1 MPNHVTSV
9 IILSGDESRLK
20 AMLEQIKNDEVGIG
34 SVDFNK
40 ILPMPEALHMTS
52 GSIENDAITVY
63 LSAVNPINEE
73 FSGIKKLGAAEF
85 SEMLKKLPSSSKKI
99 DMMMPEKEAINLSK
113 DRYRESLQY
122 IAEKGEKYVS
132 NVLKYGVSTW
142 YDWAVG
148 NWGTKWNAYG
158 YDNSVEME
166 DHKLKFLT
174 AWAAPH
180 PILQKLSEMYPD
192 IKFEHEWADEDIG
205 SNCGRYVYYGG
216 ERIEEYFPES
226 QKECLEFAA
235 RVMDVSLEEDYAL
248 YLNASETGYIYIE
261 GDDDYE
267 LVEIADQTALFTNKC
282 ITDADIPN
290 GMYCYHLRS
299 SDNGDFCAIEKS
311 VLVNNAGSIITKEPV
326 ALCEKGCIEL
336 NDDSSPNFLGENM
349 SLYMFREYS
358 PEQNEEMNMGMSEV

>member
-9 IILSGDESRLK
+9 INLSGDESRIK
-20 AMLEQIKNDEVGIG
+20 AMLERIKNDEVGIG
-34 SVDFNK
+34 SVDFKK
-40 ILPMPEALHMTS
+40 ILPMPDNIYCGNLGPKER
-52 GSIENDAITVY
+52 AI
-63 LSAVNPINEE
+63 
-73 FSGIKKLGAAEF
+73 
-85 SEMLKKLPSSSKKI
+85 
-99 DMMMPEKEAINLSK
+99 
-113 DRYRESLQY
+113 
-122 IAEKGEKYVS
+122 
-132 NVLKYGVSTW
+132 YGDNNW
-142 YDWAVG
+142 YDWSNA

-158 YDNSVEME
+158 YDNGVEME
-166 DHKLKFLT
+166 DGKLKFLT

-267 LVEIADQTALFTNKC
+267 LVEIADQTALFTNKR
-282 ITDADIPN
+282 ITDADIPK

-299 SDNGDFCAIEKS
+299 GDNGDFCAIEKS
-311 VLVNNAGSIITKEPV
+311 VLVNHAGSIITKEPV
-326 ALCEKGCIEL
+326 ALGEKGCIEL
-336 NDDSSPNFLGENM
+336 NENSSPNFLGENM

-358 PEQNEEMNMGMSEV
+358 PEQTEEMNMGISEV

>member
-9 IILSGDESRLK
+9 ITLSGDESRLK

-40 ILPMPEALHMTS
+40 ILPMPEALHLTS
-52 GSIENDAITVY
+52 GSIESDAIAVY
-63 LSAVNPINEE
+63 LSAINPINEE
-73 FSGIKKLGAAEF
+73 FSGVKKIGADEF
-85 SEMLKKLPSSSKKI
+85 REMLKKLPSSSKKI
-99 DMMMPEKEAINLSK
+99 DMMMPEKEAINLSE

-122 IAEKGEKYVS
+122 LAEKGEKYVS

-158 YDNSVEME
+158 YDNGVEME
-166 DHKLKFLT
+166 DSKLKFLT

-205 SNCGRYVYYGG
+205 SNCGRYVYYDG

-248 YLNASETGYIYIE
+248 YLNASETEYIYIE
-261 GDDDYE
+261 GDDEYE
-267 LVEIADQTALFTNKC
+267 LVEIADQTALFTNKR
-282 ITDADIPN
+282 ITDADIPK

-299 SDNGDFCAIEKS
+299 GDNGDFCAIEKS
-311 VLVNNAGSIITKEPV
+311 VLVNHAGSIITKEPV
-326 ALCEKGCIEL
+326 ALGEKGCIEL
-336 NDDSSPNFLGENM
+336 NENSSPNFLGENM

-358 PEQNEEMNMGMSEV
+358 PEQTEELSMGMSEV